1 MATSICIH
9 NVTAIKASAT
19 KTERHQYGNRG
30 EYFVRTIEIV
40 DDNGHKFSLTL
51 FSDLMVGLA
60 IEMPAPVALA
70 TTAATEAA

>member
-1 MATSICIH
+1 MSTSISIH
-9 NVTAIKASAT
+9 NVTSIKASAV
-19 KTERHQYGNRG
+19 KTERYQYASHD
-30 EYFVRTIEIV
+30 EYFVRTIDIV
-40 DDNGHKFSLTL
+40 DDKGHKFSLTL

>member
-9 NVTAIKASAT
+9 NVTAIKASVT
-19 KTERHQYGNRG
+19 KTEHYPSSGR
-30 EYFVRTIEIV
+30 EYFVRTIDIV

-70 TTAATEAA
+70 TTTATEAA

>member
-9 NVTAIKASAT
+9 NVTAIKASAV
-19 KTERHQYGNRG
+19 KTEHYRYNGR
-30 EYFVRTIEIV
+30 EYFVRTIDIV

-70 TTAATEAA
+70 TTTAPEAA